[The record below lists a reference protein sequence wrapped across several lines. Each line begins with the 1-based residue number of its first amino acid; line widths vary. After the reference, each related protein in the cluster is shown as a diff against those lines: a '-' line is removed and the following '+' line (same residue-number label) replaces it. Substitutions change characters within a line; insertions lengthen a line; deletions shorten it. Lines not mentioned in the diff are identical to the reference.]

1 MSGPE
6 VTAEFTSR
14 SPAQGTD
21 SFAPERKVVEG
32 SRPRLAVE
40 TQALLRSRLRAAAT
54 LLSVSFALFFGRAFF
69 LADVDADGIVVAF
82 LGLVLVVLVASQAL
96 LSSRRPLSLR
106 RLRVVELVIF
116 GLVTAF
122 FVTMQYRHL
131 LLRARQ
137 DNPTL
142 ALATVKSGVL
152 FMFATMST
160 YGIFIPNTWRRAALV
175 VAPMALAPVATT
187 LILHLLH
194 PEMFDFTVRVAS
206 FEQVSENVLML
217 LIGAGASV
225 YGTHVINTLRTEAF
239 EARQLGQYRL
249 RERIGAG
256 GMGEVFLA
264 EHQLLKR
271 PCALKLIRPGSA
283 SDPRAMARFERE
295 VRATARLSH
304 PNTVEIYDY
313 GRTEDGTFY
322 YVMEYL
328 PGLSLADLVERHG
341 PLPAERVIYLLRQ
354 ACHALQ
360 EAHAAGLI
368 HRDIKPANIFAA
380 IRGGRHDVTKL
391 LDFGLVQPAAEASA
405 PSVQLSQEGTI
416 AGSPL
421 YMAPEQA
428 GGSRSPDPRS
438 DLYSL
443 GAVAYFLLTGR
454 APFQGENAIG
464 VMIAHARDPVTP
476 PSQVQP
482 GIPDDLERIVL
493 RLLAK
498 DPADRFQDAEGLDEA
513 LGTCESALKWTPRQA
528 ALWWRS
534 RDAVPRG
541 EGSVGPTATFEPPS
555 TSSPAH

>member
-1 MSGPE
+1 M
-6 VTAEFTSR
+6 
-14 SPAQGTD
+14 
-21 SFAPERKVVEG
+21 EG

-54 LLSVSFALFFGRAFF
+54 LLAFSFGLFFIRAFF
-69 LADVDADGIVVAF
+69 LADGDKDRIVVTF
-82 LGLVLVVLVASQAL
+82 LGLVLFVLVACRAL
-96 LSSRRPLSLR
+96 LSSGWPLTLR
-106 RLRVVELVIF
+106 RLRVIELVIF
-116 GLVTAF
+116 GLVAVF
-122 FVTMQYRHL
+122 FVTLQYRYM
-131 LLRARQ
+131 LLRASQ

-142 ALATVKSGVL
+142 ALATVKSCVL
-152 FMFATMST
+152 FMFALMST

-175 VAPMALAPVATT
+175 VAPMALGPSMAT

-194 PEMFDFTVRVAS
+194 PELVNFSMRVVS
-206 FEQVSENVLML
+206 FEQVSENGLML

-225 YGTHVINTLRTEAF
+225 YGTHVINTLRSEVF

-264 EHQLLKR
+264 EHRLLKR

-295 VRATARLSH
+295 VRTTARLSH

-328 PGLSLADLVERHG
+328 PGLSLAELVERHG

-354 ACHALQ
+354 ACQALQ

-391 LDFGLVQPAAEASA
+391 LDFGLVKPVAETPDLLD
-405 PSVQLSQEGTI
+405 PSLPGRGIT
-416 AGSPL
+416 GSPL

-428 GGSRSPDPRS
+428 SGSRSLDPRS

-454 APFQGENAIG
+454 AVPGRERHRRDDRARPRPRHSPFAGPAGHTRGPGAHRAPPPGQGPRRSLPGRREPGRGPRLLRI
-464 VMIAHARDPVTP
+464 RP
-476 PSQVQP
+476 QV
-482 GIPDDLERIVL
+482 DLEAGRRVVAI
-493 RLLAK
+493 
-498 DPADRFQDAEGLDEA
+498 EGLCPNARRGPRADLDLRAPHA
-513 LGTCESALKWTPRQA
+513 LDACASA
-528 ALWWRS
+528 
-534 RDAVPRG
+534 G
-541 EGSVGPTATFEPPS
+541 
-555 TSSPAH
+555 